1 MIDGSAGRWPAL
13 SFRGP
18 LNRFIVA
25 PRCMAGANAR
35 ERIAGFARHL
45 LVLGADLFQA
55 RFVQFFQIQQFVVA
69 SAVARIS
76 SSSLICIAA
85 VSAFCVCWIRNTIRK
100 VMMVV
105 PVLITSCQVSLKPNT
120 GPLMPQITTIA
131 TAARKV
137 HGEPVAAA
145 AFLAIVLN
153 RFVLSSSSSHS
164 GDEDDRQWP
173 VQAPCSG
180 GQARMRCSR
189 GACRLRTGLLW

>member
-13 SFRGP
+13 SVRGP
-18 LNRFIVA
+18 LHRFIVA

-120 GPLMPQITTIA
+120 G
-131 TAARKV
+131 
-137 HGEPVAAA
+137 H
-145 AFLAIVLN
+145 
-153 RFVLSSSSSHS
+153 
-164 GDEDDRQWP
+164 
-173 VQAPCSG
+173 
-180 GQARMRCSR
+180 
-189 GACRLRTGLLW
+189 